1 MKQILEIKGTNIQHE
16 IGGEINIW
24 PTHIH
29 KTVLSKYCNISYEG
43 RLSDTSLLNV
53 NILQLCNII
62 SNVMLP
68 YTLKSAS
75 GF

>member
-1 MKQILEIKGTNIQHE
+1 MKQILEIKGINTPHQ
-16 IGGEINIW
+16 IGGKINIW
-24 PTHIH
+24 PIHIH
-29 KTVLSKYCNISYEG
+29 KTILSKYCNISYEG

-53 NILQLCNII
+53 NILQLSNII

-68 YTLKSAS
+68 HTLKSAS